1 MTIANLM
8 ALLAKQIKHSA
19 KLPKTIGKP
28 HKITDDNQSIKNG
41 VVNEKPDAD
50 LRSSSNFRARCR

>member
-1 MTIANLM
+1 MITNLI

-19 KLPKTIGKP
+19 KLPKKIGKP

-41 VVNEKPDAD
+41 VVNEKSDAD
-50 LRSSSNFRARCR
+50 LRSSINSWARCR

>member
-50 LRSSSNFRARCR
+50 LRSSSNSRARCR